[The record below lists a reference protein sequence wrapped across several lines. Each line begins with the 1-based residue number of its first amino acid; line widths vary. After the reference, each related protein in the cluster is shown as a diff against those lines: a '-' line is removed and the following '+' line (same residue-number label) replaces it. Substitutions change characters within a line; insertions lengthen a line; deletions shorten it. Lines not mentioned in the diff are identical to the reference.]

1 MLQNSSFEVEQFHCQ
16 LIFAYSSYL
25 DAPTIFNQIS
35 IAISLH
41 CSHNLKLNYNYV
53 NCIETFHLKSS
64 KAHFPC
70 FRLLYLYIIENISAH
85 RHLIQFIEILRQYL
99 NF

>member
-25 DAPTIFNQIS
+25 DAPAIFSQIS

-53 NCIETFHLKSS
+53 NCIETFHLKS
-64 KAHFPC
+64 
-70 FRLLYLYIIENISAH
+70 
-85 RHLIQFIEILRQYL
+85 
-99 NF
+99 